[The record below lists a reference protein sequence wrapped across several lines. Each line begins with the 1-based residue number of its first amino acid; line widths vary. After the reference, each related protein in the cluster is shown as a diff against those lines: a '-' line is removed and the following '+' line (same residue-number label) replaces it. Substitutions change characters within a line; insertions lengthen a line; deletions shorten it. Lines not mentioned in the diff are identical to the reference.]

1 MQIQSISSNL
11 NNNNNNNISFKN
23 GLYFAKTPYIL
34 FNKKTPINYFAN
46 EKFKYNIFNSE
57 ILTSKEGFR
66 YIKDDITPADI
77 KKEVTNLPFIKDL
90 AERFDT
96 FVVCHKPSFIDNLKK
111 YSSILEV
118 FWADYSKG
126 QVQNEVV
133 IGYSKKSETDAVKNM
148 IHNLS
153 IKEFSSFK
161 F

>member
-1 MQIQSISSNL
+1 MKIMPISKSSNL
-11 NNNNNNNISFKN
+11 DKNASSFKA

-34 FNKKTPINYFAN
+34 FNKKASIDYSRYNPIKNT
-46 EKFKYNIFNSE
+46 
-57 ILTSKEGFR
+57 ILKSKEGFR
-66 YIKDDITPADI
+66 YIKDDITSADI

-111 YSSILEV
+111 YSSVLEV

-133 IGYSKKSETDAVKNM
+133 IGYSKKSETDAVENM

>member
-1 MQIQSISSNL
+1 M
-11 NNNNNNNISFKN
+11 
-23 GLYFAKTPYIL
+23 
-34 FNKKTPINYFAN
+34 
-46 EKFKYNIFNSE
+46 
-57 ILTSKEGFR
+57 
-66 YIKDDITPADI
+66 
-77 KKEVTNLPFIKDL
+77 PFIKDL

-111 YSSILEV
+111 YSSVLEV

-126 QVQNEVV
+126 QVQNKVV
-133 IGYSKKSETDAVKNM
+133 IGYSKKSETDAVENM

>member
-1 MQIQSISSNL
+1 MQIQPINCNL
-11 NNNNNNNISFKN
+11 NNKTSFKK

-66 YIKDDITPADI
+66 YIKDDTTSTNI
-77 KKEVTNLPFIKDL
+77 KKKIADLPFIKDL
-90 AERFDT
+90 SERFDT
-96 FVVCHKPSFIDNLKK
+96 FVVCHKPSFTDTLKK
-111 YSSILEV
+111 YSSVLEV

-133 IGYSKKSETDAVKNM
+133 IGFAKKSEADAIENM
-148 IHNLS
+148 LHNLS
-153 IKEFSSFK
+153 IKEFSPFK